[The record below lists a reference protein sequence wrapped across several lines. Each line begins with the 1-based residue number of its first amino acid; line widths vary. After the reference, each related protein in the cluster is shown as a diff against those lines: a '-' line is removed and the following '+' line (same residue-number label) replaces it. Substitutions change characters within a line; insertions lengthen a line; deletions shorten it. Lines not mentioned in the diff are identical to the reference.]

1 MGRWRPTGSVGRLG
15 VSAARGTLR
24 RRNISTMHWCA
35 TGNSVIPALRS
46 NIVSAGWNWRGKS
59 AATTIMFTTCTP
71 WAPRNAYWAT
81 CSVLANCWARP
92 WPWAWEQ
99 EEATNKPV
107 VLYYIARLFYEEY
120 RVEPETTK
128 LFDVGRLL
136 LFMHHYPAT
145 WQTFRDRAERL
156 LADIEADTEQGV
168 FDALKQQSSDDLV
181 ESVLGS
187 IATLM
192 H

>member
-1 MGRWRPTGSVGRLG
+1 
-15 VSAARGTLR
+15 
-24 RRNISTMHWCA
+24 
-35 TGNSVIPALRS
+35 
-46 NIVSAGWNWRGKS
+46 
-59 AATTIMFTTCTP
+59 
-71 WAPRNAYWAT
+71 
-81 CSVLANCWARP
+81 
-92 WPWAWEQ
+92 
-99 EEATNKPV
+99 
-107 VLYYIARLFYEEY
+107 
-120 RVEPETTK
+120 
-128 LFDVGRLL
+128 
-136 LFMHHYPAT
+136 MHHYPAT